1 MPTVKPHNFFTGLID
16 PNESSRTSRLSRP
29 APIPMQLTD
38 RDEQMIT
45 RCWEDKLLSTSDLHR
60 RFFGARARCVQRLRT
75 LYSNYYLDCYFFP
88 VRTPYR
94 GATEALYTIG
104 TKGSHTAS
112 LRREN
117 PPLNRFSNASPQ
129 GGYNPI

>member
-1 MPTVKPHNFFTGLID
+1 MPKSLPHNSFTGLID
-16 PNESSRTSRLSRP
+16 PNEFTRTSRYRRP

-60 RFFGARARCVQRLRT
+60 RFFGARARCAERLRT
-75 LYSNYYLDCYFFP
+75 LYSNYYLDRYFFP

-94 GATEALYTIG
+94 GASEAMYTVG
-104 TKGSHTAS
+104 TKGSHIAS
-112 LRREN
+112 LRLEQSQNYVAMKRRE
-117 PPLNRFSNASPQ
+117 FSA
-129 GGYNPI
+129 